1 MSTLRVNNI
10 QNTSGQA
17 NLGKILQVVRAIQPD
32 IFTST
37 NADGTWEN
45 TPGMSATIT
54 PRNTSSQIIVMV
66 SLGKVGGLNNN
77 AFRILRN
84 GTAWDVGVAAG
95 SRQRI
100 NFSDS
105 NQGRDANHT
114 GSMAWMSVDSPATA
128 SAITYQ
134 LQHMP
139 ENVAGQLFRL
149 NRSWNN
155 SDATQGYNGS
165 AASTIVL
172 MEIGN

>member
-10 QNTSGQA
+10 QNTSGQP

-32 IFTST
+32 VFTSS
-37 NADGTWEN
+37 NADGTWQD

-84 GTAWDVGVAAG
+84 GTAWDVGVSAG

-105 NQGRDANHT
+105 NQGRDANHS

-139 ENVAGQLFRL
+139 ENVSGQVFRL

-155 SDATQGYNGS
+155 TDATQGYNGS